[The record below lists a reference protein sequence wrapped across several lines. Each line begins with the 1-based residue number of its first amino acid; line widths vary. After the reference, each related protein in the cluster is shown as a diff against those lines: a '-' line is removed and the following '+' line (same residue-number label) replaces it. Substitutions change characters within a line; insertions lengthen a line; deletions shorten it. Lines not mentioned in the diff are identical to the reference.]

1 MITNDRYNINPPG
14 TDSLRYKICFPHSK
28 THRVYS
34 GPESVAASENPT
46 RIEIYSWWNTLIRS
60 AFYVFVYGKHYFAS
74 RNQNFQYKGGK
85 YFMTEDTEQ
94 QDSIDASEV
103 SSWTR

>member
-1 MITNDRYNINPPG
+1 MITNDHYNINPPG

-60 AFYVFVYGKHYFAS
+60 PGK
-74 RNQNFQYKGGK
+74 NFNAIARGSAWNEAIK
-85 YFMTEDTEQ
+85 
-94 QDSIDASEV
+94 SNNA
-103 SSWTR
+103 